1 MTDTTPDD
9 RRDAISSRAYQLW
22 ESEGRPEG
30 RDQRNWEQ
38 ASVEIADARA
48 DAAQA
53 RKVSQKK
60 TKSASTV
67 KSRAAKPKSPKT

>member
-9 RRDAISSRAYQLW
+9 RRDAISRRAYQLW

-30 RDQRNWEQ
+30 RDQQNWEQ

-53 RKVSQKK
+53 RKVSQKE

-67 KSRAAKPKSPKT
+67 KPRAAKPKSPKT